1 MMKRNFIPLS
11 FICITA
17 WSTPVTA
24 WADYSYHAEIP
35 KDSKVSPDYLEK
47 RKALGSVAPDANSWQ
62 RQLDEEKARMDAES
76 ARREA
81 EKQTKCQQQEYL
93 QRRRADNGKY
103 QYYKPDPCAGSIG
116 IEIPV
121 Y

>member
-17 WSTPVTA
+17 LSAPVTA

-62 RQLDEEKARMDAES
+62 RQLDEEKARIDAE
-76 ARREA
+76 AAKREN
-81 EKQTKCQQQEYL
+81 EKQVKCQQQEYYPP
-93 QRRRADNGKY
+93 RRAENDKR
-103 QYYKPDPCAGSIG
+103 QYAVPDPCAGSIG
-116 IEIPV
+116 INI